1 VNAYEREPYRT
12 RLDVTVVGI
21 GESDGRPYVVL
32 DDTILYPEGGGQP
45 ADRGWIDETPI
56 VDVQRVDDEIRHYL
70 DGSVPEGAAPLRLD
84 WHRRFDHMQQH
95 TAQHL
100 LTAIAA
106 DRFGWQTTSFH
117 LGTELCDIELDVA
130 TIAQEDLR
138 ALEEA
143 VAGQIRA
150 ARTVSARRVTPDEY
164 ASLEVRTRGLPEG
177 HRGDVRLVEIA
188 GIDCNT
194 CGGTH
199 LRSTAEIETLVL
211 LGTDPMRGGTRLSWI
226 AGGRVRQRMH
236 RRESQAASARLL
248 FETSDE
254 ELIDTATGKLERL
267 KDAERSVKAL
277 ARRLAVETAQRLLA
291 GQGPLIEAHFEDA
304 DAAFLQSLARELIAA
319 GDDRPAL
326 LTAAGPS
333 GSFFALCASPASA
346 LDLRSLGAA
355 IAGVLAGRGGGSAE
369 IFQGKAGSLARR
381 AEAVRLLREST
392 AERG

>member
-291 GQGPLIEAHFEDA
+291 GQAPLIEAHFEDA